1 MGMNL
6 SLEIDYEFA
15 DRITVANL
23 KDCYER
29 LGNEIRDVK
38 AVENKERWHLEDLED
53 FKRNRKAIKKTLRYF
68 LTAQEAKEFFDAK

>member
-1 MGMNL
+1 MAMHL
-6 SLEIDYEFA
+6 SLDIDYEIA
-15 DRITVANL
+15 DKITVLNL

-38 AVENKERWHLEDLED
+38 AIENKEKWHLEDLED

-68 LTAQEAKEFFDAK
+68 LTAQEAREFFGE

>member
-1 MGMNL
+1 MAMNL

-15 DRITVANL
+15 DKITVLNL

-29 LGNEIRDVK
+29 LGNEIKDVK
-38 AVENKERWHLEDLED
+38 AIENKEKWHLEDLED
-53 FKRNRKAIKKTLRYF
+53 FKKNRKAIKKTLRYF

>member
-1 MGMNL
+1 MAMHL
-6 SLEIDYEFA
+6 SLDIDYELA
-15 DRITVANL
+15 DKITVLNL

-38 AVENKERWHLEDLED
+38 AIENKERWHLEDLED

-68 LTAQEAKEFFDAK
+68 LTAQEAREFFGE